1 MAAQA
6 QSTVVPT
13 DAELLQAQADLWRHS
28 LYYLNSMALKCAVE
42 LDIPTAIHRL
52 GGGASVPALI
62 TTLSLPPAKLPF
74 LRRLMRLLATS
85 GVFTFDNSTEMYR
98 INALSYLLVEGITDD
113 RHINHK
119 SFVHTCTSTLFI
131 DAAIGLAEWF
141 KKDALTHPFEDLHG
155 VKLFHESMENH
166 DADYHKMANE
176 ALAAHDHFG
185 VDIAVKDQF
194 RHLFEGL
201 TSLTYCICS
210 DGDDR
215 TARAI
220 VKTFPHIKCTVLAN
234 PKLIG
239 TIKRPDAAINYVAGD
254 MLKFIPPA
262 QAVVLKLALRHWKDE
277 RCVRILAQCKKA
289 IPSREDGGK
298 VVISDIVIESSP
310 GPMREAHL
318 LMDVAMMT
326 MTEGRERDENEMREI
341 FMKAGFSDYKLDKF
355 GARGVFEVYP

>member
-1 MAAQA
+1 
-6 QSTVVPT
+6 
-13 DAELLQAQADLWRHS
+13 
-28 LYYLNSMALKCAVE
+28 MALKCAVE
-42 LDIPTAIHRL
+42 LDIPMAIHRL
-52 GGGASVPALI
+52 GGEASVPALI
-62 TTLSLPPAKLPF
+62 TTLSLPPAKIPF

-119 SFVHTCTSTLFI
+119 SFVHTCTSTRFI

-141 KKDALTHPFEDLHG
+141 KDALTHPFEDLHG

-220 VKTFPHIKCTVLAN
+220 VKTFPHIKCTVLPN

-277 RCVRILAQCKKA
+277 RCVKILAQCKKA

-355 GARGVFEVYP
+355 GARDVFEVYP